1 MEKRAGEEVAITINM
16 KYYSIRVYN
25 PVLRLLGNPKYIQF
39 MVDPVKM
46 ILGLRGIAHIEV
58 ETPLNP
64 IFEVEQSQLE
74 KYYCFQIKSKYFLQT
89 LCRDMVGMKDGR
101 VYRLSGSVNP
111 AEGIAYFP
119 LLDVPRRN
127 EVMGNGG
134 NNAVA
139 LAYRA

>member
-25 PVLRLLGNPKYIQF
+25 PVLRMLGNPKYIQF
-39 MVDPVKM
+39 MVDPIKVV
-46 ILGLRGIAHIEV
+46 LGLRGILYREV

-64 IFEVEQSQLE
+64 IYEVEQSQLE

-89 LCRDMVGMKDGR
+89 LCRDIAGMKEGQ

-111 AEGIAYFP
+111 TEGIAYFP
-119 LLDVPRRN
+119 LLGVPGRK
-127 EVMGNGG
+127 EVEGNGG
-134 NNAVA
+134 SNAVSF
-139 LAYRA
+139 AYRP